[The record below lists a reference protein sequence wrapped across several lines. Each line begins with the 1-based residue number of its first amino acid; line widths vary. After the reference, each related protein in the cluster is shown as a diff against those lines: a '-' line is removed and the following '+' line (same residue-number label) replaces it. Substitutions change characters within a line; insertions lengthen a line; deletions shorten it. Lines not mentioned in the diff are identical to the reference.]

1 MKHIKHYLIQVQEE
15 NMTECGIHVLE
26 KTKNKQQNKKKKINF
41 AEMFQMF
48 LEKLSRKKKE
58 GRKTKITEKGENIET
73 EITVSI
79 LKLFM
84 VWRKNCL
91 KNYRW
96 KNA

>member
-1 MKHIKHYLIQVQEE
+1 MWNSRIGKKQKI
-15 NMTECGIHVLE
+15 N
-26 KTKNKQQNKKKKINF
+26 NKIKKKKINF

-79 LKLFM
+79 FEAFYGMEKKLP
-84 VWRKNCL
+84 
-91 KNYRW
+91 
-96 KNA
+96 